1 MEHISQRSF
10 IQRRIWAINVR
21 GRSER
26 FLKNLVL
33 THLHTENTQFDTLVQ
48 DSGARY
54 QARTDRL
61 GVLSSLRPGYAVLI

>member
-1 MEHISQRSF
+1 MEKCGTRLPLGIGARTAIMEHISQRSF

-33 THLHTENTQFDTLVQ
+33 THLHTENTQFDT
-48 DSGARY
+48 
-54 QARTDRL
+54 
-61 GVLSSLRPGYAVLI
+61 